1 MDNNFSQDNN
11 LQFQNTGVSAP
22 ETAPLSSNASDAQI
36 ANAAFAD
43 MMAAPSADA
52 IPTLTLDPTVSQPP
66 AEEKKAVPE
75 GNTTAN
81 MQFSPEEQKVIDQ
94 FASQIDLTNSN
105 QILYYGSDSQKKIA
119 DFSETALEKV
129 RTNDLGEV
137 GNMISELTVELKG
150 FSASGDEPKGFLG
163 LFKKAGN
170 KFETMKANYSK
181 VEVNVDKICDV
192 LEDHKFTLTKDIAM
206 LDNMYKLNLQNFRQ
220 LSMYIA
226 AGKKKLEE
234 ARSVQLP
241 ALQEK
246 ARLSGL
252 QDDAQAANDF
262 AQFCD
267 RFEKKLYDLELTRTV
282 SMQMAPQIRLVQNND
297 TLMVEKINT
306 TLVNTIPLWKNQM
319 VLALGIANS
328 EQAIKAQRAVT
339 DVTNELLLK
348 NAEMLKMNT
357 VAVAQES
364 ERGIVDIETLQKTNA
379 SLIETL
385 DSVRQIQEEG
395 SQKRHAAEAELTR
408 IENELKTKLLEF
420 RG

>member
-1 MDNNFSQDNN
+1 MDNNLTNDI
-11 LQFQNTGVSAP
+11 NTSA
-22 ETAPLSSNASDAQI
+22 APAQTTVSDADI
-36 ANAAFAD
+36 TAAAFND
-43 MMAAPSADA
+43 MMAPLTNAA
-52 IPTLTLDPTVSQPP
+52 PTLTLEPAPQQP
-66 AEEKKAVPE
+66 AEETKPEPVAE
-75 GNTTAN
+75 GNTTAQ
-81 MQFSPEEQKVIDQ
+81 MQFTPEEQQVIDQ
-94 FASQIDLTNSN
+94 FAQQIDLTNSN

-119 DFSETALEKV
+119 DFSENALAKV

-137 GNMISELTVELKG
+137 GSMISSLTAELKN
-150 FSASGDEPKGFLG
+150 FSADEEGSKGFFG

-170 KFETMKANYSK
+170 KFEVMKANYAK

-192 LEDHKFTLTKDIAM
+192 LEDHKFTLTRDIAM
-206 LDNMYKLNLQNFRQ
+206 LDNMYQLNIQNFRQ

-234 ARSVQLP
+234 ARTVQL
-241 ALQEK
+241 AQLQAK
-246 ARLSGL
+246 AQSTGL
-252 QDDAQAANDF
+252 HEDAQAANDF
-262 AQFCD
+262 AEFCN

-282 SMQMAPQIRLVQNND
+282 SLQMAPQIRLVQNND
-297 TLMVEKINT
+297 TMMVEKINS

-319 VLALGIANS
+319 VLSLGIANS
-328 EQAIKAQRAVT
+328 QQAIKAQRAVT
-339 DVTNELLLK
+339 DVTNELLKK
-348 NAEMLKMNT
+348 NSEMLKMNT

-379 SLIETL
+379 DLIETL

-408 IENELKTKLLEF
+408 IENELKNKLLEF

>member
-1 MDNNFSQDNN
+1 MDNNLTNDI
-11 LQFQNTGVSAP
+11 NTS
-22 ETAPLSSNASDAQI
+22 TAPAQTTVSDADI
-36 ANAAFAD
+36 TAAAFND
-43 MMAAPSADA
+43 MMAPLTNAA
-52 IPTLTLDPTVSQPP
+52 PTLTLEPAPQQP
-66 AEEKKAVPE
+66 AEETKPEPVAE
-75 GNTTAN
+75 GNTTAQ
-81 MQFSPEEQKVIDQ
+81 MQFTPEEQQVIDQ
-94 FASQIDLTNSN
+94 FAQQIDLTNSN

-119 DFSETALEKV
+119 DFSENALAKV

-137 GNMISELTVELKG
+137 GSMISSLTAELKN
-150 FSASGDEPKGFLG
+150 FSADEEGSKGFFG

-170 KFETMKANYSK
+170 KFEVMKANYAK

-192 LEDHKFTLTKDIAM
+192 LEDHKFTLTRDIAM
-206 LDNMYKLNLQNFRQ
+206 LDNMYQLNIQNFRQ

-234 ARSVQLP
+234 ARTVQLVQ
-241 ALQEK
+241 LQAK
-246 ARLSGL
+246 AQSTGL
-252 QDDAQAANDF
+252 HEDAQAANDF
-262 AQFCD
+262 AEFCN

-282 SMQMAPQIRLVQNND
+282 SLQMAPQIRLVQNND
-297 TLMVEKINT
+297 TMMVEKINS

-319 VLALGIANS
+319 VLSLGIANS
-328 EQAIKAQRAVT
+328 QQAIKAQRAVT
-339 DVTNELLLK
+339 DVTNELLRK
-348 NAEMLKMNT
+348 NSEMLKMNT

-379 SLIETL
+379 DLIETL

-408 IENELKTKLLEF
+408 IENELKNKLLEF

>member
-1 MDNNFSQDNN
+1 MDNDLMNSMNP
-11 LQFQNTGVSAP
+11 SASP
-22 ETAPLSSNASDAQI
+22 SRAASSDADI
-36 ANAAFAD
+36 TAAALNDMMSPITNAA
-43 MMAAPSADA
+43 
-52 IPTLTLDPTVSQPP
+52 PTLTLDPVPQQP
-66 AEEKKAVPE
+66 AEEAKPEPVPA
-75 GNTTAN
+75 GNTTAQ
-81 MQFSPEEQKVIDQ
+81 MQFTPEEQKIIDE
-94 FASQIDLTNSN
+94 FAKQIDLTNSN

-119 DFSETALEKV
+119 DFSESALDKV

-137 GNMISELTVELKG
+137 GGMISSLTAELQN
-150 FSASGDEPKGFLG
+150 FSADGEEPKGFFG

-170 KFETMKANYSK
+170 KFDIMKANYAK
-181 VEVNVDKICDV
+181 VEVNVDKICDI

-206 LDNMYKLNLQNFRQ
+206 LDNMYQLNLQNFRQ

-234 ARSVQLP
+234 ARTVQL
-241 ALQEK
+241 AELRAK
-246 ARLSGL
+246 ANASGL
-252 QDDAQAANDF
+252 QEDAQAVNDL

-297 TLMVEKINT
+297 TMMVEKINT
-306 TLVNTIPLWKNQM
+306 TIVNTIPLWKNQM
-319 VLALGIANS
+319 VLSLGIANS
-328 EQAIKAQRAVT
+328 QRAIQAQREVT
-339 DVTNELLLK
+339 NVTNELLKK

-357 VAVAQES
+357 ITVAQES
-364 ERGIVDIETLQKTNA
+364 ERGIVDIETLQQTNA

-395 SQKRHAAEAELTR
+395 AQKRHAAEAELTR
-408 IENELKTKLLEF
+408 IENELKAKLLEL

>member
-1 MDNNFSQDNN
+1 MDNNLTNDI
-11 LQFQNTGVSAP
+11 NTS
-22 ETAPLSSNASDAQI
+22 TAPTQTTVSDADI
-36 ANAAFAD
+36 TAAAFND
-43 MMAAPSADA
+43 MMAPLTNAA
-52 IPTLTLDPTVSQPP
+52 PTLTLEPAPQQP
-66 AEEKKAVPE
+66 AEETKPEPVAE
-75 GNTTAN
+75 GNTTAQ
-81 MQFSPEEQKVIDQ
+81 MQFTPEEQQVIDQ
-94 FASQIDLTNSN
+94 FAQQIDLTNSN

-119 DFSETALEKV
+119 DFSENALAKV

-137 GNMISELTVELKG
+137 GSMISSLTAELKN
-150 FSASGDEPKGFLG
+150 FSADEEGSKGFFG

-170 KFETMKANYSK
+170 KFEVMKANYAK

-192 LEDHKFTLTKDIAM
+192 LEDHKFTLTRDIAM
-206 LDNMYKLNLQNFRQ
+206 LDNMYQLNIQNFRQ

-234 ARSVQLP
+234 ARTVQL
-241 ALQEK
+241 AQLQAK
-246 ARLSGL
+246 AQSTGL
-252 QDDAQAANDF
+252 HEDAQAANDF
-262 AQFCD
+262 AEFCN

-282 SMQMAPQIRLVQNND
+282 SLQMAPQIRLVQNND
-297 TLMVEKINT
+297 TMMVEKINS

-319 VLALGIANS
+319 VLSLGIANS
-328 EQAIKAQRAVT
+328 QQAIKAQRAVT
-339 DVTNELLLK
+339 DVTNELLRK
-348 NAEMLKMNT
+348 NSEMLKMNT

-379 SLIETL
+379 DLIETL

-408 IENELKTKLLEF
+408 IENELKNKLLEF

>member
-1 MDNNFSQDNN
+1 MDNDLMNSMNS
-11 LQFQNTGVSAP
+11 SASP
-22 ETAPLSSNASDAQI
+22 SRAASSDADI
-36 ANAAFAD
+36 TAAALNDMMSPITNAA
-43 MMAAPSADA
+43 
-52 IPTLTLDPTVSQPP
+52 PTLTLDPTPQQPVEEAQPEPVP
-66 AEEKKAVPE
+66 A
-75 GNTTAN
+75 GNTTAQ
-81 MQFSPEEQKVIDQ
+81 MQFTPEEQKIIDE
-94 FASQIDLTNSN
+94 FAKQIDLTNSN

-119 DFSETALEKV
+119 DFSESALDKV

-137 GNMISELTVELKG
+137 GGMISSLTAELQN
-150 FSASGDEPKGFLG
+150 FSADGEEPKGFFG

-170 KFETMKANYSK
+170 KFDIMKANYAK
-181 VEVNVDKICDV
+181 VEVNVDKICDI

-206 LDNMYKLNLQNFRQ
+206 LDNMYQLNLQNFRQ

-234 ARSVQLP
+234 ARTVQL
-241 ALQEK
+241 AELRAK
-246 ARLSGL
+246 ANASGL
-252 QDDAQAANDF
+252 QEDAQAVNDL

-297 TLMVEKINT
+297 TMMVEKINT
-306 TLVNTIPLWKNQM
+306 TIVNTIPLWKNQM
-319 VLALGIANS
+319 VLSLGIANS
-328 EQAIKAQRAVT
+328 QRAIQAQREVT
-339 DVTNELLLK
+339 NVTNELLKK

-357 VAVAQES
+357 ITVAQES
-364 ERGIVDIETLQKTNA
+364 ERGIVDIETLQQTNA

-395 SQKRHAAEAELTR
+395 AQKRHAAEAELTR
-408 IENELKTKLLEF
+408 IENELKAKLLEL